1 MAKRRAVKKRTAAK
15 RAIKKKVANK
25 AKANSSGCGLF
36 ELLGCSVIF
45 FMVMT
50 FGNISENPRPFAIAF
65 IFSIIAFVASCVIS
79 EKVRKKHLDDIG
91 YKIQHGIHIDMT
103 GEDYERY
110 VAKRLLTLGYKQ
122 IRTTKASGDHGADII
137 AVDPNGI
144 SCAIQCKYYSSS
156 VGNKAVQEALSGS
169 AYYGCQRAIVITNN
183 DFTRQAIEDANK
195 IGVELISRF

>member
-1 MAKRRAVKKRTAAK
+1 MAKRRAANKRATAK

-25 AKANSSGCGLF
+25 ANTSSSGCGLV
-36 ELLGCSVIF
+36 ELSGCSVVV
-45 FMVMT
+45 FMILAFSNVST
-50 FGNISENPRPFAIAF
+50 NPRPFAIAF
-65 IFSIIAFVASCVIS
+65 IFSIIAFAASCVIS
-79 EKVRKKHLDDIG
+79 EKVRKKRLDDIS
-91 YKIQHGIHIDMT
+91 YQIQHGIHIDMT
-103 GEDYERY
+103 GEEYEQY

-122 IRTTKASGDHGADII
+122 IRMTKASGDHGADII

-183 DFTRQAIEDANK
+183 DFTRQAIEDADI

>member
-1 MAKRRAVKKRTAAK
+1 MAKRRVVKKRKKSKKKSTDIVAAGKGCAAFYGCSIALAVFTVLLDSFKSNPKPFVIIGILLLVVIIFINYLSGNAK
-15 RAIKKKVANK
+15 RNQL
-25 AKANSSGCGLF
+25 ND
-36 ELLGCSVIF
+36 
-45 FMVMT
+45 
-50 FGNISENPRPFAIAF
+50 IS
-65 IFSIIAFVASCVIS
+65 
-79 EKVRKKHLDDIG
+79 
-91 YKIQHGIHIDMT
+91 YQIQHGIHIDMT
-103 GEDYERY
+103 GEDYEQY

-122 IRTTKASGDHGADII
+122 IRMTKASGDHGADII

-183 DFTRQAIEDANK
+183 DFTRQAIEDANR

>member
-1 MAKRRAVKKRTAAK
+1 MAKHRVVKKRKKPKKKSMDIVAAGKGCAVFYGCSIVLAVFTVLLDSFKSNPKPFVIIGILLLAVIIFINYLSGKAK
-15 RAIKKKVANK
+15 RNQL
-25 AKANSSGCGLF
+25 ND
-36 ELLGCSVIF
+36 
-45 FMVMT
+45 
-50 FGNISENPRPFAIAF
+50 IS
-65 IFSIIAFVASCVIS
+65 
-79 EKVRKKHLDDIG
+79 
-91 YKIQHGIHIDMT
+91 YQIQHGIHIDMT

-110 VAKRLLTLGYKQ
+110 VAKRLLALGYKQ
-122 IRTTKASGDHGADII
+122 IRMTKASGDHGADII

-183 DFTRQAIEDANK
+183 DFTRQAIEDADR